1 VEHLGRAVAN
11 VRREKP
17 NGREKGA
24 WWEEATTEV
33 AGRAV
38 AARTDIKLIG
48 VGGIGCA
55 LAPFLARYLQSE
67 RRVTGEEFR
76 VTLVDGDVFETGN
89 AARQSFE
96 TLGNKARVKASE
108 LARSFPDL
116 SFRAIPEFVTAQSLP
131 RLISPGD
138 LVFLAVDN
146 HATRRAVSRRCEE
159 LSDVVLISGGNGLTD
174 GNVQIYVRQHGHDM
188 TLPLTRFHPEIAD
201 PKDKS
206 PAEMSCEELAAT
218 AAPQL
223 LFMNL
228 AVASAMLN
236 ALYAW
241 RSGRLSY
248 GEVYLDIVQA
258 RTQPFVRTP
267 PDGEGER

>member
-1 VEHLGRAVAN
+1 VTGRAV
-11 VRREKP
+11 P
-17 NGREKGA
+17 
-24 WWEEATTEV
+24 
-33 AGRAV
+33 
-38 AARTDIKLIG
+38 ARIDIKLIG

-67 RRVTGEEFR
+67 RRVTGEEVR
-76 VTLVDGDVFETGN
+76 ITLVDGDTFETGN

-96 TLGNKARVKASE
+96 TLGNKATVKASE

-116 SFRAIPEFVTAQSLP
+116 SFRAIPEFVTAASLP

-159 LSDVVLISGGNGLTD
+159 LSDVVLISGGNDFTD
-174 GNVQIYVRQHGHDM
+174 GNVQVYVRQGGRDV
-188 TLPLTRFHPEIAD
+188 TLPPTRFHPEIAD
-201 PKDKS
+201 PADKS

-241 RSGRLSY
+241 RSKRLSY

-258 RTQPFVRTP
+258 RAQPFARAP
-267 PDGEGER
+267 RDGEGER